1 MGCLTCSMFFC
12 EESEEWKLKV
22 AREIDVENDN
32 PGYKVLGGE
41 RVVMEV
47 GGETILGHGDIIY
60 PGSLEDSYRI
70 NMTPP
75 LTNVKPWKP
84 RRVSS
89 TFLDEPI
96 YRFL

>member
-1 MGCLTCSMFFC
+1 MGSLTCSMFFC

-70 NMTPP
+70 NMNPP
-75 LTNVKPWKP
+75 LTHVKSWKP
-84 RRVSS
+84 VRASS
-89 TFLDEPI
+89 SILYDSFI
-96 YRFL
+96 

>member
-47 GGETILGHGDIIY
+47 GGDWRDNSWT
-60 PGSLEDSYRI
+60 
-70 NMTPP
+70 
-75 LTNVKPWKP
+75 
-84 RRVSS
+84 
-89 TFLDEPI
+89 
-96 YRFL
+96 